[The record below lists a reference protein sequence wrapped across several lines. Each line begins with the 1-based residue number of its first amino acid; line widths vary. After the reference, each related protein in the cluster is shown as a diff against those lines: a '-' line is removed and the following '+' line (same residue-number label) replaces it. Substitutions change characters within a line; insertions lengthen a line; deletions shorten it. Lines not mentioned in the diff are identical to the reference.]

1 MGHHYGV
8 GMEDAAVI
16 AGVGVDNV
24 DEVVGVGVDDGDRE
38 KTIAA

>member
-16 AGVGVDNV
+16 VGVGVDNV
-24 DEVVGVGVDDGDRE
+24 DEVVGVGVDDGNRE